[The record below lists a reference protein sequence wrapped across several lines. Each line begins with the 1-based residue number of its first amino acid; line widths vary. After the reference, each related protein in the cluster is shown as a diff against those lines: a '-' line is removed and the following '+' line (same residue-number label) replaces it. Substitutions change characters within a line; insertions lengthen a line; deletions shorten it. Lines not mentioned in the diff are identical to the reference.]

1 MSNDILRN
9 HVTLQAIYSHR
20 VFFKMADIVV
30 SKPHSMNHSS
40 FNPLGRQSV
49 KKNAIIRPH
58 APIRMRP
65 PNELGFIAYGIDLLY
80 FRNCP

>member
-9 HVTLQAIYSHR
+9 HVTLQAIYSHS

-40 FNPLGRQSV
+40 FNPLAKQSV
-49 KKNAIIRPH
+49 EKNAII
-58 APIRMRP
+58 
-65 PNELGFIAYGIDLLY
+65 
-80 FRNCP
+80 